1 MYVKKRLQR
10 QGLNNGNQESKKYQ
24 EKQKEIE
31 ASDLLDTYTI
41 ESIHGDTRSIIYD
54 KQDFKTA

>member
-1 MYVKKRLQR
+1 
-10 QGLNNGNQESKKYQ
+10 LNNGNQESKKYQ